1 MQHNFSSVCKSIFA
15 ILLVLAVLCM
25 SSCTPKGDDQSG
37 NIDLNQ
43 EFVNTV
49 TPFDREAADYT
60 LSIDAA
66 NEIHNISDMLFGIFF
81 EDINFAADG
90 GLYAEKIAN
99 RSFEF
104 TELAAGDQLYGWRT
118 VNDAYAEVKIND
130 KENCLNENNTN
141 YLVLNNNGSA
151 QAGIENVGLL
161 DGISVEENAEYKF
174 SVYARGIDGYT
185 GFVNIRIM
193 AGESV
198 VAEDRIDSITD
209 SWEKYSLSLKSS
221 VTAREGVTL
230 QVLIDNGSAA
240 FDMVSLFPADTYKG
254 RENGLRNDLATLL
267 EELQPK
273 FIRFPGGCVTEGYS
287 ERITYKWKDSIG
299 VGKDGQPLLFNDKY
313 GDVAARKQ
321 GINIWTNP
329 NTTEDQWP
337 SFMSYGLGFFEYFQL
352 AEDIGAVGVPV
363 LNCGLYCQMRGMGGV
378 VMESE
383 LFDEYIQDMLD
394 LVEFCRGDASTTWG
408 KVRVDLGHEEPFL
421 LKYICIGNEN
431 EGEDYFVRYQAFL
444 DAFNEAKAEDPELY
458 EGIELIY
465 SSGASEGTSSDMYGL
480 SYEYA
485 KEQLGDSTDA
495 TDFAGAT
502 DHHYY
507 REPDW
512 FLKHADYYDENN
524 YKRDVANMTDTI
536 YGGAI
541 PVFVGE
547 YASLSNKL
555 RSAIAEA
562 AYMTGLERNGDIVR
576 MAAYAPLFGSAAVEG
591 VGHWSPDL
599 IWLNNSSSVGS
610 INYYVQKLF
619 STNTGSK
626 LLLSEMEGAKIEQNP
641 LTGMVGVGT
650 WETAAEFDN
659 VKIVN
664 NDTGEVLGE
673 DDFSK
678 SSSLRKNWERPTDGK
693 FKVTDGKLRQS
704 NTAMKYSETGSVA
717 YFGEKDWTNYTF
729 TVEATKLDGN
739 EGFLIPFAVQDTEN
753 NYFWNL
759 GGWKNTVSCLQHL
772 ENGVKTGQVPGTVKE
787 FTAETGKTYNIKVVV
802 NGTKVQCYVD
812 DELYVDYDA
821 SYPAEAEAYQVVS
834 TDESGDIII
843 KLVNVTDIS
852 RMFAV
857 DISGIASLGDTATV
871 YQVAGDDPDSENI
884 LGQSEASVME
894 EFTVSG
900 FSDSFNYTV
909 PKYSATVIRISRG

>member
-1 MQHNFSSVCKSIFA
+1 MEHFSLPKCRSAF
-15 ILLVLAVLCM
+15 AVLIAVLLLIL
-25 SSCTPKGDDQSG
+25 SSCTPKVEENVDVNSK
-37 NIDLNQ
+37 
-43 EFVNTV
+43 FVNTV
-49 TPFDREAADYT
+49 AAYDKDAADYT

-66 NEIHNISDMLFGIFF
+66 NEIHDISDLLFGIFF
-81 EDINFAADG
+81 EDINFSADG

-104 TELAAGDQLYGWRT
+104 TELAAGDQLYGWKT
-118 VNDAYAEVKIND
+118 VGGANAEVKIND

-141 YLVLNNNGSA
+141 YLVLTNSGSA
-151 QAGIENVGLL
+151 GAGIENVGLL
-161 DGISVEENAEYKF
+161 DGISIEKDAQYKF
-174 SVYARGIDGYT
+174 SVYARGIDGYA
-185 GFVNIRIM
+185 GPVNIRIM
-193 AGESV
+193 AGDT
-198 VAEDRIDSITD
+198 VAAEANIDAVTD
-209 SWEKYSLSLKSS
+209 SWTKYSLSLTSS
-221 VTAREGVTL
+221 VSAREGVSV
-230 QVLIDNGSAA
+230 QVLIGGGSAA

-254 RENGLRNDLATLL
+254 RENGLRKDLATLL
-267 EELQPK
+267 EELHPK

-287 ERITYKWKDSIG
+287 EKITYKWKDSIG
-299 VGKDGQPLLFNDKY
+299 VGKDGLPLKFNGKY

-321 GINIWTNP
+321 GINIWTDP
-329 NTTEDQWP
+329 NTSEDQWP

-352 AEDIGAVGVPV
+352 AEDIGAIGVPV
-363 LNCGLYCQMRGMGGV
+363 LNCGLYCQMRGMHGV
-378 VMESE
+378 NMDSE
-383 LFDEYIQDMLD
+383 IFKQYVQDMLD

-408 KVRVDLGHEEPFL
+408 KVRADLGHEEPFE

-431 EGEDYFVRYQAFL
+431 EGEEYFVRYQAFL
-444 DAFNEAKAEDPELY
+444 DAFNKAKAKDPELY
-458 EGIELIY
+458 KGIELIY
-465 SSGASEGTSSDMYGL
+465 SSGASEGTSSDMYKL

-495 TDFAGAT
+495 ADFAGAT

-507 REPDW
+507 RDPDW

-524 YKRDVANMTDTI
+524 YKRDVAGMTDTI

-541 PVFVGE
+541 NVFVGE

-576 MAAYAPLFGSAAVEG
+576 MAAYAPLFGSAAVEN

-626 LLLSEMEGAKIEQNP
+626 LLFSEMNGAAIEQKP

-659 VKIVN
+659 AKVVN
-664 NDTGEVLGE
+664 NDTGEVISE

-678 SSSLRKNWERPTDGK
+678 KSGFKKNWDCATDGDFAVK
-693 FKVTDGKLRQS
+693 DGKLRQS
-704 NTAMKYSETGSVA
+704 STKMKYSETGSVA
-717 YFGEKDWTNYTF
+717 YFGNTDWSNYTF

-759 GGWKNTVSCLQHL
+759 GGWGNTISCLQHI
-772 ENGVKTGQVPGTVKE
+772 EGGTKTGQIAGTVKD
-787 FTAETGKTYNIKVVV
+787 FTAETGKTYTLKVVV
-802 NGTKVQCYVD
+802 EGTKVRCYVD
-812 DELYVDYDA
+812 DELYVDCDFG
-821 SYPAEAEAYQVVS
+821 YPAEAEAYQVVS
-834 TDESGDIII
+834 TDDSGDIII
-843 KLVNVTDIS
+843 KLVNVTDIA
-852 RMFAV
+852 RVFAV
-857 DISGIASLGDTATV
+857 DISNAANIGGTAKV
-871 YQVAGDDPDSENI
+871 YQVAGDDPESENI
-884 LGQSEASVME
+884 LGQPETCIMKE
-894 EFTVSG
+894 LTVSG
-900 FSDSFNYTV
+900 FSGSFNYTV
-909 PKYSATVIRISRG
+909 PKYSATVIRITKG

>member
-1 MQHNFSSVCKSIFA
+1 MKSFSLSKCRSA
-15 ILLVLAVLCM
+15 LAVLIVLSLLIL
-25 SSCTPKGDDQSG
+25 SSCTPKPVEQPGP
-37 NIDLNQ
+37 IDVNQ
-43 EFVNTV
+43 EFVNKV
-49 TPFDREAADYT
+49 TSYDSEKADYT

-66 NEIHNISDMLFGIFF
+66 NEIHDISDLLFGIFF

-118 VNDAYAEVKIND
+118 VNDANAEVKIND

-141 YLVLNNNGSA
+141 YLVLTNSGSA

-185 GFVNIRIM
+185 GPVSIRIM
-193 AGESV
+193 AGDSV
-198 VAEDRIDSITD
+198 AAEAKIDSITD
-209 SWEKYSLSLKSS
+209 TWEKYSLSLTSS

-230 QVLIDNGSAA
+230 QVLIDGGKAA

-287 ERITYKWKDSIG
+287 ERITYKWKDSVG
-299 VGKDGQPLLFNDKY
+299 VGKDGLPLEFNGKY

-329 NTTEDQWP
+329 NTADDKWP
-337 SFMSYGLGFFEYFQL
+337 SFMSYGLGFYEYFQL

-363 LNCGLYCQMRGMGGV
+363 LNCGLYCQMRGMHGV

-383 LFDEYIQDMLD
+383 LFEQYIQDMLD

-408 KVRVDLGHEEPFL
+408 KVRADLGHEKPFE

-431 EGEDYFVRYQAFL
+431 EGEEYFERYQAFL
-444 DAFNEAKAEDPELY
+444 DAFNEAKAKDPELY
-458 EGIELIY
+458 KGIELIY
-465 SSGASEGTSSDMYGL
+465 SSGASEGTSSDMYKL
-480 SYEYA
+480 SYDYA
-485 KEQLGDSTDA
+485 KEQLGDSTNA
-495 TDFAGAT
+495 LDFAGAT

-507 REPDW
+507 RDPDW

-619 STNTGSK
+619 SINTGTK
-626 LLLSEMEGAKIEQNP
+626 LLSSEIRGAAVEQKA

-659 VKIVN
+659 VKIIN

-678 SSSLRKNWERPTDGK
+678 SGSLRKNWERPTDGK
-693 FKVTDGKLRQS
+693 FKIKDGKLRQS
-704 NTAMKYSETGSVA
+704 NTSMKYSETGTVA
-717 YFGEKDWTNYTF
+717 YFGNTDWTNYTY

-739 EGFLIPFAVQDTEN
+739 EGFLVPFAVQDTEN
-753 NYFWNL
+753 NFFWNL
-759 GGWKNTVSCLQHL
+759 GGWGNTVSCLQHL
-772 ENGVKTGQVPGTVKE
+772 ENGHKTGQLPGTVKD
-787 FTAETGKTYNIKVVV
+787 FTAETGKTYTLKVVV
-802 NGTKVQCYVD
+802 NGTKIQCYVD
-812 DELYVDYDA
+812 DELYIDYDCG
-821 SYPAEAEAYQVVS
+821 YPAEAEAYQVVS

-857 DISGIASLGDTATV
+857 DISGVASVGGTATV
-871 YQVAGDDPDSENI
+871 YQVAGDDLESENI
-884 LGQSEASVME
+884 LGQPEAVTMKE
-894 EFTVSG
+894 LTVSG
-900 FSDSFNYTV
+900 FSGSFNYTV